1 MDVHVP
7 LPITVGLRL
16 RGVEVITAQEDGTA
30 RFPDP
35 DLLDRAGEL
44 GAALFTRDEDL
55 LAVAAARMRAG
66 EDFATVIYSH
76 QLGLG
81 IGACI
86 RDLEIFAKSATE
98 QEMRGRVPYLPL

>member
-1 MDVHVP
+1 M
-7 LPITVGLRL
+7 GLRASP
-16 RGVEVITAQEDGTA
+16 IPTCSN
-30 RFPDP
+30 
-35 DLLDRAGEL
+35 RAGEL
-44 GAALFTRDEDL
+44 GTALFTRDEDL
-55 LAVAAARMRAG
+55 LAVAAARLRAG

-98 QEMRGRVPYLPL
+98 QEMRGRVLYLPL